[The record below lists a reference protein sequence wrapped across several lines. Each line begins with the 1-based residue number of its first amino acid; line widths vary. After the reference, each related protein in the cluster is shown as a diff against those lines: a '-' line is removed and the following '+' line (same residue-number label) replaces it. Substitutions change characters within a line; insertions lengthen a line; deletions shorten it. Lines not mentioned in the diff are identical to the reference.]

1 MKVIAHRGA
10 CTEALENSWDAF
22 RKAVDG
28 QAFRIELDIH
38 LTRDGQ
44 LAVVHDESLERTAG
58 VKKLIADM
66 TRSELEKTVKL
77 NNGEPL
83 PFLDD
88 VFTELLP
95 QIEFN
100 VEVKS
105 PGHAT
110 IEALAALIQKQTY
123 ASKVLVSSFF
133 TSTVAA
139 FSRGYPEIRN
149 ALLWEK
155 SLWWPWAFQL
165 GPKSF
170 MKKHA
175 VRIFHPDAELVT
187 PEMVRQ
193 IKLEGWEIYPYI
205 GLRRETNR
213 EKLWS
218 YLMTVGVDGL
228 CTNYPREMQLWL
240 QEALDD
246 TNRFSTRS
254 QLAHSKS

>member
-22 RKAVDG
+22 RKAVDSK
-28 QAFRIELDIH
+28 ADRIELDVH
-38 LTRDGQ
+38 LTKDKH
-44 LAVVHDESLERTAG
+44 LAIVHDENLERTAG
-58 VKKLIADM
+58 VNKLIADM
-66 TRSELEKTVKL
+66 SRSEVERTIKL
-77 NNGEPL
+77 SNGEPL
-83 PFLDD
+83 PFLDE
-88 VFTELLP
+88 VFAQLLP
-95 QIEFN
+95 SIEFN

-110 IEALAALIQKQTY
+110 VQALSELITKQSDAQK
-123 ASKVLVSSFF
+123 VIVSSFMDQ
-133 TSTVAA
+133 TVAH
-139 FSRGYPEIRN
+139 FSRDFPEVRN
-149 ALLWEK
+149 AYLWDK
-155 SLWWPWAFQL
+155 SLWWPFAFQL

-170 MKKHA
+170 MLKNA
-175 VRIFHPDAELVT
+175 VRIFHPDAALVT
-187 PEMVRQ
+187 PSMVRQ

-213 EKLWS
+213 EELWS

-246 TNRFSTRS
+246 SRRFQSNRSVAQS
-254 QLAHSKS
+254 EP

>member
-22 RKAVDG
+22 RKAVEA
-28 QAFRIELDIH
+28 QAFRIELDVH

-66 TRSELEKTVKL
+66 TRSEVERTVKL
-77 NNGEPL
+77 TNGEPL

-88 VFTELLP
+88 VLTELLP

-110 IEALAALIQKQTY
+110 VEALAALIHKQSQ
-123 ASKVLVSSFF
+123 AQRIIVSAFMEP
-133 TSTVAA
+133 TVSA
-139 FSRGYPEIRN
+139 FSREYPELRN
-149 ALLWEK
+149 AYLWDK
-155 SLWWPWAFQL
+155 SLWWPLAFQL

-170 MKKHA
+170 MTKNA
-175 VRIFHPDAELVT
+175 VRIFHPDAALVT
-187 PEMVRQ
+187 PSMVRQ

-205 GLRRETNR
+205 SLRRETNR
-213 EKLWS
+213 EQLWS

-246 TNRFSTRS
+246 SNRFSSNS
-254 QLAHSKS
+254 QLAQIKP

>member
-22 RKAVDG
+22 RKAVEG
-28 QAFRIELDIH
+28 GAFRIELDVH

-44 LAVVHDESLERTAG
+44 LAIVHDESLERTAG

-66 TRSELEKTVKL
+66 TRSEVEQTVKL
-77 NNGEPL
+77 TNGEPL

-88 VFTELLP
+88 VFAELLP
-95 QIEFN
+95 EIEFN

-105 PGHAT
+105 SGYAT
-110 IEALAALIQKQTY
+110 VEALAALIQKQTL
-123 ASKVLVSSFF
+123 AHKVVVSAFMEP
-133 TSTVAA
+133 TVAA
-139 FSRGYPEIRN
+139 FSRDYPDIRN
-149 ALLWEK
+149 AFLWDK
-155 SLWWPWAFQL
+155 SLWWPLAFQF

-170 MKKHA
+170 MKKNA
-175 VRIFHPDAELVT
+175 VRIFHPDATLVT
-187 PEMVRQ
+187 PGMVQQ

-205 GLRRETNR
+205 SLRRETNR
-213 EKLWS
+213 EQLWS

-240 QEALDD
+240 QEAQDD
-246 TNRFSTRS
+246 SNRFSSTS
-254 QLAHSKS
+254 QLAHGKS

>member
-28 QAFRIELDIH
+28 RAYRIELDVH

-66 TRSELEKTVKL
+66 TRSEVERSVKL
-77 NNGEPL
+77 TNGEPL

-95 QIEFN
+95 RIEFN

-110 IEALAALIQKQTY
+110 VEALAALIHKQTH
-123 ASKVLVSSFF
+123 ANKVIVSAFMEP
-133 TSTVAA
+133 TVAA
-139 FSRGYPEIRN
+139 FSRDFPDVRI
-149 ALLWEK
+149 AFLWDK
-155 SLWWPWAFQL
+155 SLWWPMAFTL

-170 MKKHA
+170 MKKNA
-175 VRIFHPDAELVT
+175 VRIFHPDAALVT
-187 PEMVRQ
+187 PGMVRQ

-205 GLRRETNR
+205 SLRRETNR
-213 EKLWS
+213 EQLWS

-240 QEALDD
+240 QEAMDD
-246 TNRFSTRS
+246 SNRFSS
-254 QLAHSKS
+254 SGQLAHSKP